1 MLRNWLIILLC
12 LLLLTS
18 GCESGSDETAENE
31 EAVSE
36 EMTVLEE
43 QEQDEV
49 YGQVPYV
56 SDMLDEWL
64 LSLKNDDLNTGL
76 SYFTESCEGRLI
88 GDSVNKV
95 RDLTFWRSYLANM
108 MNLYVDATLEVETVE
123 VNGRGTEGKVI
134 FIMEIEGR
142 KAADDFER
150 RISAD
155 VVYIDGG
162 WKFSRYEE
170 LGDRI

>member
-1 MLRNWLIILLC
+1 
-12 LLLLTS
+12 
-18 GCESGSDETAENE
+18 
-31 EAVSE
+31 
-36 EMTVLEE
+36 
-43 QEQDEV
+43 
-49 YGQVPYV
+49 
-56 SDMLDEWL
+56 
-64 LSLKNDDLNTGL
+64 
-76 SYFTESCEGRLI
+76 
-88 GDSVNKV
+88 
-95 RDLTFWRSYLANM
+95 M

-134 FIMEIEGR
+134 FLMEIEGR
-142 KAADDFER
+142 KAGDDFER